1 MSMSKEER
9 LEMLLEKQRDRILN
23 CDGYNTTA
31 DLRFGEVYLNQL
43 DSISDVNQVDNLMEL
58 DTEFVESKKSYSKIK
73 AEKRKSILD
82 QFKLTNS
89 ELSLLIKA
97 GYDVHFTEADDV
109 GEMLEY
115 IDNQGWLPGGH
126 DHGDKYDFIPNV
138 IRNFYKILYY
148 ATLLGEDKV
157 VNTIKEALSIKGID
171 ISIKDQS
178 FISEEDS
185 KRNLKESAQDIA
197 DSIAG
202 YMEYADIARTYKNL
216 SKYSDLIS
224 EKIDY
229 TYDQRDF
236 RPLKNIID
244 KKKDDKKY
252 KDNLADLMI
261 RAQSIKDNCEKIC

>member
-1 MSMSKEER
+1 MGMSKEER
-9 LEMLLEKQRDRILN
+9 LERLFQKQKERILN

-31 DLRFGEVYLNQL
+31 DLKFGEVYLNQL
-43 DSISDVNQVDNLMEL
+43 DNINQDQVDELMNL
-58 DTEFVESKKSYSKIK
+58 DTEFVKNKKYYSEIK
-73 AEKRKSILD
+73 TDKRKSILYD
-82 QFKLTNS
+82 FDLSNS
-89 ELSLLIKA
+89 ELSFLVKA
-97 GYDVHFTEADDV
+97 GYDVHFTEADDT
-109 GEMLEY
+109 GEMLDY
-115 IDNQGWLPGGH
+115 INNPNWLPGGH

-148 ATLLGEDKV
+148 ATLLGEDQV
-157 VNTIKEALSIKGID
+157 VNTIKEVLSIKGID
-171 ISIKDQS
+171 INIKEQS

-185 KRNLKESAQDIA
+185 KRNLKESAQKIA
-197 DSIAG
+197 ENIAE

-216 SKYSDLIS
+216 SKYSDLVS

-261 RAQSIKDNCEKIC
+261 RAQTTKDNCEKIS

>member
-1 MSMSKEER
+1 MGLSKEER

-31 DLRFGEVYLNQL
+31 DLRFGEIYLNQL
-43 DSISDVNQVDNLMEL
+43 DNLSDNQVDDLIDL
-58 DTEFVESKKSYSKIK
+58 DTEFVENKKSYSKIK
-73 AEKRKSILD
+73 AEKRKEILD
-82 QFKLTNS
+82 QFKLKNS

-109 GEMLEY
+109 GEMLDY
-115 IDNQGWLPGGH
+115 INNPKWLPGGH
-126 DHGDKYDFIPNV
+126 DNGDKYDFIPNV

-148 ATLLGEDKV
+148 ATLLGEDQV

-171 ISIKDQS
+171 INIKDQN
-178 FISEEDS
+178 FISEEDAG
-185 KRNLKESAQDIA
+185 RNLKESSQNIA
-197 DSIAG
+197 DSIAD

-229 TYDQRDF
+229 TYDQKDF
-236 RPLKNIID
+236 RPVKNIID
-244 KKKDDKKY
+244 KKKSNKDY
-252 KDNLADLMI
+252 KVNLGDLML

>member
-1 MSMSKEER
+1 MRMSKEER

-31 DLRFGEVYLNQL
+31 DLRFGEVYINQL
-43 DSISDVNQVDNLMEL
+43 DNLSGVNQVDDLMEL
-58 DTEFVESKKSYSKIK
+58 DSEFVESKKSYSKIK
-73 AEKRKSILD
+73 SEKRRAISE

-89 ELSLLIKA
+89 ELSLLVKA
-97 GYDVHFTEADDV
+97 GYDVHFTEADDT
-109 GEMLEY
+109 GEMLDY
-115 IDNQGWLPGGH
+115 INNPRWLPGGH
-126 DHGDKYDFIPNV
+126 DNGDKYDFIPNV

-148 ATLLGEDKV
+148 ATLLGEDQV
-157 VNTIKEALSIKGID
+157 VNTIKEVLSIKGID
-171 ISIKDQS
+171 INIKDS

-197 DSIAG
+197 DGIAG

-229 TYDQRDF
+229 MYDQKDF

-244 KKKDDKKY
+244 KKKSNKSY

-261 RAQSIKDNCEKIC
+261 RAQTIKDNCEKIS